1 MVGEHG
7 ELGIGMVGYAFMG
20 RAHSQ
25 AWRSVGRFF
34 DLPFTPRMAAICGRD
49 RSRVA
54 AAADRLG
61 WAAWESDWKR
71 LVSRDDVDLVDVCT
85 PGSSH
90 AEISIAALEAGKHV
104 LCEKPLSRRPEDVDR
119 AFDVA
124 EREGRVLA
132 EAFMWRHHPQVAR
145 ARELLDGGAIGAL
158 RIIRAHFAFPVADPD
173 DIRLQPSL
181 DGGGLMD
188 VGCYCVSGC
197 RTLAG
202 AEPER
207 AWAEAVPGGHGVD
220 VALAATLR
228 FPGDVLAHLDCGL
241 SYPGGSRLAAA
252 GTEGSFA
259 LADPWH
265 GNDAVIELRRA
276 DGSVERI
283 EAGPANSY
291 ALELADFEAAVR
303 GERPPLLGRD
313 DALGQARTIAALYTS
328 AERNAPCPIA

>member
-1 MVGEHG
+1 MALRWGILSTANITDKLLDSGTDQQFVAVGSRDGARAEAYAR
-7 ELGIGMVGYAFMG
+7 EKGIA
-20 RAHSQ
+20 RAHGSYE
-25 AWRSVGRFF
+25 A
-34 DLPFTPRMAAICGRD
+34 LL
-49 RSRVA
+49 
-54 AAADRLG
+54 ADP
-61 WAAWESDWKR
+61 
-71 LVSRDDVDLVDVCT
+71 DVDAIYNPL
-85 PGSSH
+85 PNGLH
-90 AEISIAALEAGKHV
+90 LEWSIRALEAGKHV
-104 LCEKPLSRRPEDVDR
+104 LCEKPLTRRPEDVDR

-145 ARELLDGGAIGAL
+145 ACELLDEGAIGDL
-158 RIIRAHFAFPVADPD
+158 RVIRAHFAFAVGQPD
-173 DIRLQPSL
+173 DIRLQAAL

-207 AWAEAVPGGHGVD
+207 AFAEYVAGGDGVD

-228 FPGDVLAHLDCGL
+228 FPGDVLAQFDCGL
-241 SYPGGSRLAAA
+241 SYPGGSLLAAV
-252 GTEGSFA
+252 GTEGAFA

-283 EAGPANSY
+283 DTGPANSY
-291 ALELADFEAAVR
+291 ALELADFEAAAR
-303 GERPPLLGRD
+303 GERPPLLRRD

-328 AERNAPCPIA
+328 AERNAPCPIG

>member
-1 MVGEHG
+1 MGLMPLRWGILSTANITDKLLDSGTDQEFVAVGSRDGARAEAYAR
-7 ELGIGMVGYAFMG
+7 EKGIA
-20 RAHSQ
+20 RAHGSYE
-25 AWRSVGRFF
+25 
-34 DLPFTPRMAAICGRD
+34 DLL
-49 RSRVA
+49 
-54 AAADRLG
+54 ADP
-61 WAAWESDWKR
+61 
-71 LVSRDDVDLVDVCT
+71 DVDAIYNPLPNSLHV
-85 PGSSH
+85 
-90 AEISIAALEAGKHV
+90 EWSIRALEAGKHV
-104 LCEKPLSRRPEDVDR
+104 LCEKPLTRHPADVDR
-119 AFDVA
+119 AFDIA

-145 ARELLDGGAIGAL
+145 ARELLDGGAIGDL
-158 RIIRAHFAFPVADPD
+158 RIIRAHFAFAAADPD
-173 DIRLQPSL
+173 DIRLQAAL

-207 AWAEAVPGGHGVD
+207 AWAELIPGGHGVD

-228 FPGDVLAHLDCGL
+228 FPGDVLAHFDCGL
-241 SYPGGSRLAAA
+241 SYPGGSLLAAA

-283 EAGPANSY
+283 EVEPANSY

-303 GERPPLLGRD
+303 GDGSPLLGRD

-328 AERNAPCPIA
+328 AERNAPCPIG

>member
-1 MVGEHG
+1 M
-7 ELGIGMVGYAFMG
+7 
-20 RAHSQ
+20 
-25 AWRSVGRFF
+25 
-34 DLPFTPRMAAICGRD
+34 
-49 RSRVA
+49 
-54 AAADRLG
+54 
-61 WAAWESDWKR
+61 
-71 LVSRDDVDLVDVCT
+71 
-85 PGSSH
+85 
-90 AEISIAALEAGKHV
+90 
-104 LCEKPLSRRPEDVDR
+104 
-119 AFDVA
+119 
-124 EREGRVLA
+124 LA

-145 ARELLDGGAIGAL
+145 ARELLDGGAIGDL
-158 RIIRAHFAFPVADPD
+158 RIIRAHFAFTAADPD
-173 DIRLQPSL
+173 DIRLQAAL

-207 AWAEAVPGGHGVD
+207 AWAELVPGGHGVD

-228 FPGDVLAHLDCGL
+228 FPGDVLAHFDCGL
-241 SYPGGSRLAAA
+241 SYPGGSLLAAA

-303 GERPPLLGRD
+303 GERQPAARPRRRTRSGPHDRRPLHLGRKERPMPD
-313 DALGQARTIAALYTS
+313 RLKTSLGHLGPGRDGHPLRARRLPARARLRVDAPTRSAARSTAS
-328 AERNAPCPIA
+328 AT

>member
-1 MVGEHG
+1 MALRWGILSTANITDKLLDSGTDQEFVAVGSRDGARAEAYAR
-7 ELGIGMVGYAFMG
+7 EKGIA
-20 RAHSQ
+20 RAHGSYE
-25 AWRSVGRFF
+25 ALLA
-34 DLPFTPRMAAICGRD
+34 DPDIEAIYNPLPNALH
-49 RSRVA
+49 VE
-54 AAADRLG
+54 
-61 WAAWESDWKR
+61 W
-71 LVSRDDVDLVDVCT
+71 
-85 PGSSH
+85 
-90 AEISIAALEAGKHV
+90 SIRALEAGKHV

-145 ARELLDGGAIGAL
+145 ARELLDDGAIGDL
-158 RIIRAHFAFPVADPD
+158 RIIRAHFAFPAADPD

-207 AWAEAVPGGHGVD
+207 AWAELVPGGHGVD
-220 VALAATLR
+220 IALAATLR

-241 SYPGGSRLAAA
+241 SYPGGSLLAAA

-276 DGSVERI
+276 DDSVERI
-283 EAGPANSY
+283 DAGPANSY

>member
-1 MVGEHG
+1 
-7 ELGIGMVGYAFMG
+7 
-20 RAHSQ
+20 
-25 AWRSVGRFF
+25 
-34 DLPFTPRMAAICGRD
+34 
-49 RSRVA
+49 
-54 AAADRLG
+54 
-61 WAAWESDWKR
+61 
-71 LVSRDDVDLVDVCT
+71 
-85 PGSSH
+85 
-90 AEISIAALEAGKHV
+90 
-104 LCEKPLSRRPEDVDR
+104 
-119 AFDVA
+119 
-124 EREGRVLA
+124 VLA

-145 ARELLDGGAIGAL
+145 ARELLDGGAIGDL

>member
-1 MVGEHG
+1 MALRWGILSTANITDKLLDSGTDQQFVAVGSRDGARAEAYAR
-7 ELGIGMVGYAFMG
+7 EKGIA
-20 RAHSQ
+20 RAHGSYE
-25 AWRSVGRFF
+25 A
-34 DLPFTPRMAAICGRD
+34 LL
-49 RSRVA
+49 
-54 AAADRLG
+54 ADP
-61 WAAWESDWKR
+61 
-71 LVSRDDVDLVDVCT
+71 DVDAIYNPLPNGLHV
-85 PGSSH
+85 
-90 AEISIAALEAGKHV
+90 EWSIRALEAGKHV
-104 LCEKPLSRRPEDVDR
+104 LCEKPLTRRPEDVDR

-145 ARELLDGGAIGAL
+145 ACELLDEGAIGDL
-158 RIIRAHFAFPVADPD
+158 RVIRAHFAFAVGQPD
-173 DIRLQPSL
+173 DIRLQAAL

-207 AWAEAVPGGHGVD
+207 AFAEYVAGGDGVD

-228 FPGDVLAHLDCGL
+228 FPGDVLAQFDCGL
-241 SYPGGSRLAAA
+241 SYPGGSLLAAV
-252 GTEGSFA
+252 GTEGAFA

-283 EAGPANSY
+283 DTGPANSY
-291 ALELADFEAAVR
+291 ALELADFEAAAR
-303 GERPPLLGRD
+303 GERPPLLRRD

-328 AERNAPCPIA
+328 AERNAPCPIG

>member
-1 MVGEHG
+1 MALRWGILSTANITDKLLDSGTDQEFVAVGSRDAARAEAHAR
-7 ELGIGMVGYAFMG
+7 EKGIA
-20 RAHSQ
+20 RAHGSYE
-25 AWRSVGRFF
+25 A
-34 DLPFTPRMAAICGRD
+34 LL
-49 RSRVA
+49 
-54 AAADRLG
+54 ADP
-61 WAAWESDWKR
+61 
-71 LVSRDDVDLVDVCT
+71 DVDAIYNPLPNALHV
-85 PGSSH
+85 
-90 AEISIAALEAGKHV
+90 EWSIRALQAGKHV

-145 ARELLDGGAIGAL
+145 ARELLDGGAIGDL
-158 RIIRAHFAFPVADPD
+158 RIIRAHFAFVAADPE

-207 AWAEAVPGGHGVD
+207 AWAELVPGGHGVD

-228 FPGDVLAHLDCGL
+228 FPGDVLAHFDCGV
-241 SYPGGSRLAAA
+241 SYPGGSLLAAA

-276 DGSVERI
+276 DGSVERV

-303 GERPPLLGRD
+303 GERPPLLGRA

-328 AERNAPCPIA
+328 AERNAPCPIG

>member
-1 MVGEHG
+1 MALRWGILSTANITDKLLDSGTDQEFVAVGSRDGARAEAYAR
-7 ELGIGMVGYAFMG
+7 EKGIA
-20 RAHSQ
+20 RAHGSYE
-25 AWRSVGRFF
+25 ALLA
-34 DLPFTPRMAAICGRD
+34 DPDIEAIYNPLPNALH
-49 RSRVA
+49 VE
-54 AAADRLG
+54 
-61 WAAWESDWKR
+61 W
-71 LVSRDDVDLVDVCT
+71 
-85 PGSSH
+85 
-90 AEISIAALEAGKHV
+90 SIRALEAGKHV

-145 ARELLDGGAIGAL
+145 ARELLDGGAIGDL

-207 AWAEAVPGGHGVD
+207 AWAELIPGGHGVD

>member
-1 MVGEHG
+1 MALRWGILSTANITDKLLDSGTDQEFVAVGSRDGTRAEAYAR
-7 ELGIGMVGYAFMG
+7 EKGIA
-20 RAHSQ
+20 RAHGSYE
-25 AWRSVGRFF
+25 A
-34 DLPFTPRMAAICGRD
+34 LL
-49 RSRVA
+49 
-54 AAADRLG
+54 ADP
-61 WAAWESDWKR
+61 
-71 LVSRDDVDLVDVCT
+71 DVDAIYNPLPNALHV
-85 PGSSH
+85 
-90 AEISIAALEAGKHV
+90 EWSIRALEAGKHV
-104 LCEKPLSRRPEDVDR
+104 LCEKPLTRRPEDVGR

-145 ARELLDGGAIGAL
+145 ARELLDGGAIGDL

>member
-1 MVGEHG
+1 MALRWGILSTANITDKLLDSGTDQEFVAVGSRDAARAEAHAR
-7 ELGIGMVGYAFMG
+7 EKGIA
-20 RAHSQ
+20 RAHGSYE
-25 AWRSVGRFF
+25 A
-34 DLPFTPRMAAICGRD
+34 LL
-49 RSRVA
+49 
-54 AAADRLG
+54 ADP
-61 WAAWESDWKR
+61 
-71 LVSRDDVDLVDVCT
+71 DVDAIYNPLPNALHV
-85 PGSSH
+85 
-90 AEISIAALEAGKHV
+90 EWSIRALEAGKHV

-145 ARELLDGGAIGAL
+145 ARELLDGGAIGDL
-158 RIIRAHFAFPVADPD
+158 RIIRAHFAFVAADPE

-207 AWAEAVPGGHGVD
+207 AWAELVPGGHGVD

-228 FPGDVLAHLDCGL
+228 FPGDVLAHFDCGV
-241 SYPGGSRLAAA
+241 SYPGGSLLAAA

-276 DGSVERI
+276 DGSVERV

-303 GERPPLLGRD
+303 GERPPLLGRA

-328 AERNAPCPIA
+328 TERNAPCPIG

>member
-1 MVGEHG
+1 MALRWGILSTANINDKL
-7 ELGIGMVGYAFMG
+7 LGSGTDQEFVAVASRDSARAEAYAREKG
-20 RAHSQ
+20 IARAHGSYE
-25 AWRSVGRFF
+25 A
-34 DLPFTPRMAAICGRD
+34 LL
-49 RSRVA
+49 
-54 AAADRLG
+54 ADP
-61 WAAWESDWKR
+61 
-71 LVSRDDVDLVDVCT
+71 DVDAIYNPLPNALHV
-85 PGSSH
+85 
-90 AEISIAALEAGKHV
+90 EWSIRALEAGKHV

-132 EAFMWRHHPQVAR
+132 EAFMWRHHPQVAS
-145 ARELLDGGAIGAL
+145 ARELLDGGAIGDL
-158 RIIRAHFAFPVADPD
+158 RIVRAHFAFKAADPD
-173 DIRLQPSL
+173 DIRLQAEL

-188 VGCYCVSGC
+188 VGSYCVSGC
-197 RTLAG
+197 RMLVG

-207 AWAEAVPGGHGVD
+207 VWAELIWSHPPTPHRPGHGVD

-228 FPGDVLAHLDCGL
+228 FPGDVLAHFDCGL
-241 SYPGGSRLAAA
+241 SYPGGSLLAAA

-259 LADPWH
+259 FADPWH

-303 GERPPLLGRD
+303 GERPPLLSRD

>member
-1 MVGEHG
+1 MPLRWGILSTANITDKLLDSGTDQEFVAVGSRDGARAEAYAR
-7 ELGIGMVGYAFMG
+7 EKGIP
-20 RAHSQ
+20 RAHGSYE
-25 AWRSVGRFF
+25 A
-34 DLPFTPRMAAICGRD
+34 LL
-49 RSRVA
+49 
-54 AAADRLG
+54 ADP
-61 WAAWESDWKR
+61 
-71 LVSRDDVDLVDVCT
+71 DVDAIYNPLPNALHV
-85 PGSSH
+85 
-90 AEISIAALEAGKHV
+90 EWSIRALEAGKHV
-104 LCEKPLSRRPEDVDR
+104 LCEKPLTRRPEEVDR

-145 ARELLDGGAIGAL
+145 ARELLDGGAIGDL
-158 RIIRAHFAFPVADPD
+158 RVIRAHFAFAAADPD
-173 DIRLQPSL
+173 DIRLQAEL

-207 AWAEAVPGGHGVD
+207 AWAELIWSHPPGQGVD

-228 FPGDVLAHLDCGL
+228 FPGDVLAHFDCGL
-241 SYPGGSRLAAA
+241 SYPGGSLLAAA

-283 EAGPANSY
+283 DAGPANSY

-303 GERPPLLGRD
+303 GERKPLLGRD

-328 AERNAPCPIA
+328 AERNAPCPIG

>member
-1 MVGEHG
+1 MALRWGILSTANITD
-7 ELGIGMVGYAFMG
+7 ELLDSGTDQQFVAVASRDAARAEAYAREKGIA
-20 RAHSQ
+20 RAHGSYE
-25 AWRSVGRFF
+25 A
-34 DLPFTPRMAAICGRD
+34 LL
-49 RSRVA
+49 
-54 AAADRLG
+54 ADP
-61 WAAWESDWKR
+61 
-71 LVSRDDVDLVDVCT
+71 DVDAIYNPL
-85 PGSSH
+85 PNALH
-90 AEISIAALEAGKHV
+90 AEWSIRALEAGKHV
-104 LCEKPLSRRPEDVDR
+104 LCEKPFSRRPEDVER
-119 AFDVA
+119 AFAVA

-145 ARELLDGGAIGAL
+145 ARELLDGGAIGDL
-158 RIIRAHFAFPVADPD
+158 RIIRAHFAFKAIDPE
-173 DIRLQPSL
+173 DIRLQAEL

-188 VGCYCVSGC
+188 VGSYCVSGC

-207 AWAEAVPGGHGVD
+207 AWAELVPGGRGVD
-220 VALAATLR
+220 VSLAATLR
-228 FPGDVLAHLDCGL
+228 FPGDVLAHFDCGL
-241 SYPGGSRLAAA
+241 SYPGGSLLAAS

-265 GNDAVIELRRA
+265 GKDAVIELHRA

-283 EAGPANSY
+283 DAGPANSY

-303 GERPPLLGRD
+303 GDRPPLLGRA

>member
-1 MVGEHG
+1 MPLRWGILSTANITDKLLDSGTDQEFVAVGSRDGARAEAYAR
-7 ELGIGMVGYAFMG
+7 EKGIA
-20 RAHSQ
+20 RAHGSYE
-25 AWRSVGRFF
+25 A
-34 DLPFTPRMAAICGRD
+34 LL
-49 RSRVA
+49 
-54 AAADRLG
+54 ADP
-61 WAAWESDWKR
+61 
-71 LVSRDDVDLVDVCT
+71 DVDAIYNPLPNALHVDW
-85 PGSSH
+85 
-90 AEISIAALEAGKHV
+90 SIRALEAGKHV
-104 LCEKPLSRRPEDVDR
+104 LCEKPLSRRPEDVER

-145 ARELLDGGAIGAL
+145 ARELLDGGAIGDL
-158 RIIRAHFAFPVADPD
+158 RIIRAHFAFKAADPD
-173 DIRLQPSL
+173 DIRLQAEL

-188 VGCYCVSGC
+188 VGSYCVSGC
-197 RTLAG
+197 RTLTG

-207 AWAEAVPGGHGVD
+207 AYAELMPGGHGVD

-228 FPGDVLAHLDCGL
+228 FPGDVLAHFDCGL
-241 SYPGGSRLAAA
+241 SYPGGSLLAAA

-265 GNDAVIELRRA
+265 GNDAVIELRRG

-283 EAGPANSY
+283 DAGAANSY

-303 GERPPLLGRD
+303 GEHPPLLGRN